1 MKGIIKQYINQLKDS
16 QFLRRT
22 TVTYMVIG
30 CVLLLLFCIIT
41 VNGILSISGE
51 QTSRT
56 KQQMLAQSCNTG
68 DLIFRDVHSLITKN
82 IESSSVLA
90 EALYEE
96 PTENT
101 TDINNETSI
110 IVASSSLIESVYIV
124 NLKHDIVYS
133 SNAPACSVEDFFD
146 QNIIDIMKE
155 ADNGTTLYYP
165 RIFDDPA
172 VGIATAPRNYIT
184 CIYNNSSAGA
194 IVINLNQD
202 NFQSMVNL
210 TSSDDES
217 QITAVINA
225 SGSVLSHSQPWNFAL
240 NVADEQYFSEVLRHN
255 DSSGSFKH
263 FGTYVNYA
271 RSSYLGFYYV
281 EITDSTMLLGRFYW
295 LLALVIIFTVL
306 LMLLYAAA
314 SIYITA
320 TTFKPIRTI
329 KDKLEGISESPSDD
343 TADPNELMEMENIV
357 DNIRQEQSIYKRI
370 KYNFLSTKKNELIHK
385 LLVGTFTYSQDDL
398 DEYNIIFDKQFFG
411 VVMARIDRLKEID
424 PANIP
429 IIKYGIM
436 NIGDEVL
443 SKAGRVYSIES
454 NEFDIAWVINYD
466 DYHPLMPAVEQVQK
480 FVESIYKITA
490 SFGCNFGADSA
501 EDLSDLYHN
510 AQYSLSYRLSKGYN
524 SIILYNSIKDSA
536 QNICEYPDM
545 LERDIISDMTTQNRE
560 SMRKNIH
567 KFMETISTA
576 PYSTVIM
583 HSNRLLSAVDQ
594 MAAKITSAEDTV
606 TVNNIETMTRMET
619 ISEIE
624 SFVAARCESVSIKF
638 SEMKTDSKKDM
649 IAKTIIDYI
658 DEHFHD
664 SNLSID
670 MIANEVNRSANYTRS
685 IFKQS
690 QGISISDYIS
700 NKRFDEVCRLLLETN
715 MTAQEIGKQIG
726 LNSGS
731 YFYTAFKK
739 HTGYTP
745 DQYRKIHQH
754 TQQSNET
761 NESKNPDEKND
772 EDKNDEN

>member
-1 MKGIIKQYINQLKDS
+1 MKDIIKRYINQLKGS
-16 QFLRRT
+16 PFLRRT
-22 TVTYMVIG
+22 TITYIIIG
-30 CVLLLLFCIIT
+30 CTLLLLFCIII
-41 VNGILSISGE
+41 VNGILSISAE
-51 QTSRT
+51 QTNKT
-56 KQQMLAQSCNTG
+56 MQQMLAQACNTG

-96 PTENT
+96 PLENT
-101 TDINNETSI
+101 TELNSEISLL
-110 IVASSSLIESVYIV
+110 VASSSLIDSIYIV
-124 NLKHDIVYS
+124 NLRHDIVYS
-133 SNAPACSVEDFFD
+133 SNAPSCSVDDFFD
-146 QNIIDIMKE
+146 QDIMNIVRE
-155 ADNGTTLYYP
+155 TERGTTLYYP

-172 VGIATAPRNYIT
+172 IGIVTTPRNYIS
-184 CIYNNSSAGA
+184 CIYNKTAAGA
-194 IVINLNQD
+194 IVVNLNQD
-202 NFQSMVNL
+202 TFQSMVNL
-210 TSSDDES
+210 TGNDDES

-225 SGSVLSHSQPWNFAL
+225 SGSVLSHSQPRNFAL
-240 NVADEQYFSEVLRHN
+240 DVSDEEYFSEVLQHN

-281 EITDSTMLLGRFYW
+281 EITDSTMLLGNFYW
-295 LLALVIIFTVL
+295 LLALIIIFTAL

-314 SIYITA
+314 SIYITS

-329 KDKLEGISESPSDD
+329 KDKLEGISKSPSGDI
-343 TADPNELMEMENIV
+343 TANELTEIENIV
-357 DNIRQEQSIYKRI
+357 ENIRHEQSIYKRI
-370 KYNFLSTKKNELIHK
+370 QYDFLSTKRNELIHK
-385 LLVGTFTYSQDDL
+385 LLFGTFTYSQDDL
-398 DEYNIIFDKQFFG
+398 DEYNIVFDKQFFG

-443 SKAGRVYSIES
+443 AKVGRVYSIES

-536 QNICEYPDM
+536 QNICEYPDT

-567 KFMETISTA
+567 KFMDTISTA
-576 PYSTVIM
+576 SYSTVIM
-583 HSNRLLSAVDQ
+583 HANRLLSAVDQ
-594 MAAKITSAEDTV
+594 IAVKITSAEDAV

-638 SEMKTDSKKDM
+638 SEIKSDSKKDM
-649 IAKTIIDYI
+649 IANTIIDYI
-658 DEHFHD
+658 DEHFRD

-700 NKRFDEVCRLLLETN
+700 NKRFDEVCRILLETN
-715 MTAQEIGKQIG
+715 MTAQEIGKQVG

-754 TQQSNET
+754 TQQSNAT
-761 NESKNPDEKND
+761 NESKNTDEKND
-772 EDKNDEN
+772 DDKNDEN

>member
-1 MKGIIKQYINQLKDS
+1 MKDIIKRYINQLKGS
-16 QFLRRT
+16 PFLRRT
-22 TVTYMVIG
+22 TITYIVIG
-30 CVLLLLFCIIT
+30 CTLLLLFCIII
-41 VNGILSISGE
+41 VNGILSISAE
-51 QTSRT
+51 QTNKT
-56 KQQMLAQSCNTG
+56 MQQMLAQACNTG

-96 PTENT
+96 PLENT
-101 TDINNETSI
+101 TELNSEISLL
-110 IVASSSLIESVYIV
+110 VASSSLIDSIYIV
-124 NLKHDIVYS
+124 NLRHDIVYS
-133 SNAPACSVEDFFD
+133 SNAPSCSVDDFFD
-146 QNIIDIMKE
+146 QDIMNIVRE
-155 ADNGTTLYYP
+155 TERGTTLYYP

-172 VGIATAPRNYIT
+172 IGIVTTPRNYIS
-184 CIYNNSSAGA
+184 CIYNKTAAGA
-194 IVINLNQD
+194 IVVNLNQD
-202 NFQSMVNL
+202 TFQSMVNL
-210 TSSDDES
+210 TGNDDES

-225 SGSVLSHSQPWNFAL
+225 SGSVLSHSQPRNFAL
-240 NVADEQYFSEVLRHN
+240 DVSDEEYFSEVLQHN

-281 EITDSTMLLGRFYW
+281 EITDSTMLLGNFYW
-295 LLALVIIFTVL
+295 LLALIIIFTVL

-314 SIYITA
+314 SIYITS

-329 KDKLEGISESPSDD
+329 KDKLEGISKSPSGDI
-343 TADPNELMEMENIV
+343 TANELTEIENIV
-357 DNIRQEQSIYKRI
+357 ENIRHEQSIYKRI
-370 KYNFLSTKKNELIHK
+370 QYDFLSTKRNELIHK
-385 LLVGTFTYSQDDL
+385 LLFGTFTYSQDDL
-398 DEYNIIFDKQFFG
+398 DEYNIVFDKQFFG

-443 SKAGRVYSIES
+443 AKVGRVYSIES

-536 QNICEYPDM
+536 QNICEYPDT

-567 KFMETISTA
+567 KFMDTISTA
-576 PYSTVIM
+576 SYSTVIM
-583 HSNRLLSAVDQ
+583 HANRLLSSVDQ
-594 MAAKITSAEDTV
+594 IAVKITSAEDAV

-638 SEMKTDSKKDM
+638 SEIKSDSKKDM
-649 IAKTIIDYI
+649 IANTIIDYI
-658 DEHFHD
+658 DEHFRD

-700 NKRFDEVCRLLLETN
+700 NKRFDEVCRILLETN
-715 MTAQEIGKQIG
+715 MTAQEIGKQVG

-754 TQQSNET
+754 TQQSNAT
-761 NESKNPDEKND
+761 NESKNTDEKND
-772 EDKNDEN
+772 DDKNDEN

>member
-1 MKGIIKQYINQLKDS
+1 MKDIIKRYINQLKGS
-16 QFLRRT
+16 PFLRRT
-22 TVTYMVIG
+22 TITYIVIG
-30 CVLLLLFCIIT
+30 CTLLLLFCIII
-41 VNGILSISGE
+41 VNGILSISAE
-51 QTSRT
+51 QTNKT
-56 KQQMLAQSCNTG
+56 MQQMLAQACNTG

-96 PTENT
+96 PIENT
-101 TDINNETSI
+101 TELNSEISLL
-110 IVASSSLIESVYIV
+110 VASSSLIDSIYIV
-124 NLKHDIVYS
+124 NLRHDIVYS
-133 SNAPACSVEDFFD
+133 SNAPSCSVDDFFD
-146 QNIIDIMKE
+146 QDIMNIVRE
-155 ADNGTTLYYP
+155 TERGTTLYYP

-172 VGIATAPRNYIT
+172 IGIVTTPRNYIS
-184 CIYNNSSAGA
+184 CIYNKTAAGA
-194 IVINLNQD
+194 IVVNLNQD
-202 NFQSMVNL
+202 TFQSMVNL
-210 TSSDDES
+210 TGNDDES

-225 SGSVLSHSQPWNFAL
+225 SGSVLSHSQPRNFAL
-240 NVADEQYFSEVLRHN
+240 DVSDEEYFSEVLQHN

-281 EITDSTMLLGRFYW
+281 EITDSTMLLGNFYW
-295 LLALVIIFTVL
+295 LLALIIIFTAL

-314 SIYITA
+314 SIYITS

-329 KDKLEGISESPSDD
+329 KDKLEGISKSPSGDI
-343 TADPNELMEMENIV
+343 TANELTEIENIV
-357 DNIRQEQSIYKRI
+357 ENIRHEQSIYKRI
-370 KYNFLSTKKNELIHK
+370 QYDFLSTKRNELIHK
-385 LLVGTFTYSQDDL
+385 LLFGTFTYSQDDL
-398 DEYNIIFDKQFFG
+398 DEYNIVFDKQFFG

-443 SKAGRVYSIES
+443 AKVGRVYSIES

-536 QNICEYPDM
+536 QNICEYPDT

-567 KFMETISTA
+567 KFMDTISTA
-576 PYSTVIM
+576 SYSTVIM
-583 HSNRLLSAVDQ
+583 HANRLLSAVDQ
-594 MAAKITSAEDTV
+594 IAVKITSAEDAV

-638 SEMKTDSKKDM
+638 SEIKSDSKKDM
-649 IAKTIIDYI
+649 IANTIIDYI
-658 DEHFHD
+658 DEHFRD

-700 NKRFDEVCRLLLETN
+700 NKRFDEVCRILLETN
-715 MTAQEIGKQIG
+715 MTAQEIGKQVG

-754 TQQSNET
+754 TQQSNAT
-761 NESKNPDEKND
+761 NESKNTDEKND
-772 EDKNDEN
+772 DDKNDEN

>member
-1 MKGIIKQYINQLKDS
+1 MKDIIKRYINQLKGS
-16 QFLRRT
+16 PFLRRT
-22 TVTYMVIG
+22 TITYIVIG
-30 CVLLLLFCIIT
+30 CTLLLLFCIII
-41 VNGILSISGE
+41 VNGILSISAE
-51 QTSRT
+51 QTNKT
-56 KQQMLAQSCNTG
+56 MQQMLAQACNTG

-96 PTENT
+96 PLENT
-101 TDINNETSI
+101 TELNSEISLL
-110 IVASSSLIESVYIV
+110 VASSSLIDSIYIV
-124 NLKHDIVYS
+124 NLRHDIVYS
-133 SNAPACSVEDFFD
+133 SNAPSCSVDDFFD
-146 QNIIDIMKE
+146 QDIMNIVRE
-155 ADNGTTLYYP
+155 TERGTTLYYP

-172 VGIATAPRNYIT
+172 IGIVTTPRNYIS
-184 CIYNNSSAGA
+184 CIYNKTAAGA
-194 IVINLNQD
+194 IVVNLNQD
-202 NFQSMVNL
+202 TFQSMVNL
-210 TSSDDES
+210 TGNDDES

-225 SGSVLSHSQPWNFAL
+225 SGSVLSHSQPRNFAL
-240 NVADEQYFSEVLRHN
+240 DVSDEEYFSEVLQHN

-281 EITDSTMLLGRFYW
+281 EITDSTMLLGNFYW
-295 LLALVIIFTVL
+295 LLALIIIFTAL

-314 SIYITA
+314 SIYITS

-329 KDKLEGISESPSDD
+329 KDKLEGISKSPSGDI
-343 TADPNELMEMENIV
+343 TANELTEIENIV
-357 DNIRQEQSIYKRI
+357 ENIRHEQSIYKRI
-370 KYNFLSTKKNELIHK
+370 QYDFLSTKRNELIHK
-385 LLVGTFTYSQDDL
+385 LLFGTFTYSQDDL
-398 DEYNIIFDKQFFG
+398 DEYNIVFDKQFFG

-443 SKAGRVYSIES
+443 AKVGRVYSIES

-536 QNICEYPDM
+536 QNICEYPDT

-567 KFMETISTA
+567 KFMDTISTA
-576 PYSTVIM
+576 SYSTVIM
-583 HSNRLLSAVDQ
+583 HANRLLSAVDQ
-594 MAAKITSAEDTV
+594 IAVKITSAEDAV

-638 SEMKTDSKKDM
+638 SEIKSDSKKDM
-649 IAKTIIDYI
+649 IANTIIDYI
-658 DEHFHD
+658 DEHFRD

-700 NKRFDEVCRLLLETN
+700 NKRFDEVCRILLETN
-715 MTAQEIGKQIG
+715 MTAQEIGKQVG

-754 TQQSNET
+754 TQQSNAT
-761 NESKNPDEKND
+761 NESKNTDEKND
-772 EDKNDEN
+772 DDKNDEN

>member
-1 MKGIIKQYINQLKDS
+1 MKDIIKRYINQLKGS
-16 QFLRRT
+16 PFLRRT
-22 TVTYMVIG
+22 TITYIVIG
-30 CVLLLLFCIIT
+30 CTLLLLFCIII
-41 VNGILSISGE
+41 VNGILSISAE
-51 QTSRT
+51 QTNKT
-56 KQQMLAQSCNTG
+56 MQQMLAQACNTG

-96 PTENT
+96 PIENT
-101 TDINNETSI
+101 TELNSEISLL
-110 IVASSSLIESVYIV
+110 VASSSLIDSIYIV
-124 NLKHDIVYS
+124 NLRHDIVYS
-133 SNAPACSVEDFFD
+133 SNAPSCSVDDFFD
-146 QNIIDIMKE
+146 QDIMNIVRE
-155 ADNGTTLYYP
+155 TERGTTLYYP

-172 VGIATAPRNYIT
+172 IGIVTTPRNYIS
-184 CIYNNSSAGA
+184 CIYNKTAAGA
-194 IVINLNQD
+194 IVVNLNQD
-202 NFQSMVNL
+202 TFQSMVNL
-210 TSSDDES
+210 TGNDDES

-225 SGSVLSHSQPWNFAL
+225 SGSVLSHSQPRNFAL
-240 NVADEQYFSEVLRHN
+240 DVSDEEYFSEVLQHN

-281 EITDSTMLLGRFYW
+281 EITDSTMLLGNFYW
-295 LLALVIIFTVL
+295 LLALIIIFTAL

-314 SIYITA
+314 SIYITS

-329 KDKLEGISESPSDD
+329 KDKLEGISKSPSGDI
-343 TADPNELMEMENIV
+343 TANELTEIENIV
-357 DNIRQEQSIYKRI
+357 ENIRHEQSIYKRI
-370 KYNFLSTKKNELIHK
+370 QYDFLSTKRNELIHK
-385 LLVGTFTYSQDDL
+385 LLFGTFTYSQDDL
-398 DEYNIIFDKQFFG
+398 DEYDIVFDKQFFG

-443 SKAGRVYSIES
+443 AKVGRVYSIES

-536 QNICEYPDM
+536 QNICEYPDT

-567 KFMETISTA
+567 KFMDTISTA
-576 PYSTVIM
+576 SYSTVIM
-583 HSNRLLSAVDQ
+583 HANRLLSAVDQ
-594 MAAKITSAEDTV
+594 IAVKITSAEDAV

-638 SEMKTDSKKDM
+638 SEIKSDSKKDM
-649 IAKTIIDYI
+649 IANTIIDYI
-658 DEHFHD
+658 DEHFRD

-700 NKRFDEVCRLLLETN
+700 NKRFDEVCRILLETN
-715 MTAQEIGKQIG
+715 MTAQEIGKQVG

-754 TQQSNET
+754 TQQSNAT
-761 NESKNPDEKND
+761 NESKNTDEKND
-772 EDKNDEN
+772 DDKNDEN